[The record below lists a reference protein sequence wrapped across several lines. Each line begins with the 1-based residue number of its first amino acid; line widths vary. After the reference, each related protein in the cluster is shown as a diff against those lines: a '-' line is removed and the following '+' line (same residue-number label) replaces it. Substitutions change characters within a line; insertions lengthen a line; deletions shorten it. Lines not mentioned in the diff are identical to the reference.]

1 MRNSQG
7 RTNVRRHARR
17 VIPFVLVLVGLI
29 ALAVTSIGSARARPK
44 CFGET
49 ATIVG
54 TNGPNNISGTAHNDV
69 IYAGGG
75 NDTIKTPSGPKN
87 QGRDIIC
94 GGPGNDEIVGNGDSE
109 KLIGGPGNDFIKSGN
124 GANLVIGDNANPSG
138 NEGGSSGRDDLV
150 GGGGA
155 DFIVEDNY
163 AKGGNA
169 TNASPDDNIRA
180 GAGGD
185 VVIGDNA
192 SLGGNA
198 TGGANDRMGGAS
210 GNDLVIGDS
219 YTTTGAAI
227 GGGDDDNNSGPG
239 QDLAVGDSYTKTG
252 TAGTGGGSAV
262 DELHAADG
270 GDFDK
275 TCHPA
280 NSCADVFFGDNYRAA
295 CAANR
300 SVDANARVDVIR
312 CVNQNTNG
320 GGPEFNMNPD
330 QGDDFMDGGLPDPD
344 PGGTD
349 GDRCSGGKGFDIA
362 TSCHGIQGGY
372 EKELPFPS

>member
-1 MRNSQG
+1 M
-7 RTNVRRHARR
+7 T
-17 VIPFVLVLVGLI
+17 F
-29 ALAVTSIGSARARPK
+29 ALTSIGSARARPK

-54 TNGPNNISGTAHNDV
+54 NNGPNKISGTAHNDV
-69 IYAGGG
+69 IYGGGG

-87 QGRDIIC
+87 QGKDIIC
-94 GGPGNDEIVGNGDSE
+94 GGPGNDDIVGNGDSE
-109 KLIGGPGNDFIKSGN
+109 KFSGGPGNDFIKSGN
-124 GANLVIGDNANPSG
+124 GNNLVVGDNANVSG
-138 NEGGSSGRDDLV
+138 NESGASGRDDLV
-150 GGGGA
+150 GGRGP

-169 TNASPDDNIRA
+169 GNASPDDNIRA
-180 GAGGD
+180 GAGPD

-227 GGGDDDNNSGPG
+227 GGGNDDNNSGPG
-239 QDLAVGDSYTKTG
+239 QDLAVGDSYTKAG
-252 TAGTGGGSAV
+252 TASTEGGSAV

-270 GDFDK
+270 GDFDA

-344 PGGTD
+344 PGGTE
-349 GDRCSGGKGFDIA
+349 GDRCSGGTGFDIA

-372 EKELPFPS
+372 ENELPFP